1 MKKSH
6 IRKMILLA
14 GFAVFVLGGSAAA
27 VTSKI
32 TRHRSAADLLK
43 GETQNTVIDSEG
55 TIKLAR
61 EAAEIDCGRLLKDV
75 WIINAVVADSAG
87 TIYLGT
93 SPNGNIIKY
102 ADGKATRLYPLES
115 KQAPAAQAESTDPN
129 APKADETFINEH
141 IFAMA
146 LDSADRLL
154 AAVSGDDCRLMRL
167 DTGGFETIYSP
178 PDATYILAI
187 TLDDLGNIY
196 LGTGPEGKIYRLDPA
211 GQNPQ
216 LVYDS
221 RDKNI
226 LSLTIGEDDFLY
238 AGCDRRGL
246 VYKINPATNTA
257 TILYDSEQAEITSLL
272 FDDEGNLY
280 VAATSA
286 EAVKS
291 QLKFGSISA
300 SVSPGRPDTSS
311 KSKDVGKETGTTTLK
326 IANTSKAKSK
336 GANAAPTPAAKRGT
350 SAKKAS
356 HIYKID
362 PRGFVTDIFSEKAVF
377 FTLVRQDDQLLLGT
391 GNSAQLFA
399 VDPETEQKA
408 VAYEDKEASQI
419 TALTVV
425 GDELI
430 LGTSNPAKLIRLS
443 KSFASKGTF
452 SSDLIDAGQPAMWG
466 KLQID
471 ADIPAACRVLMS
483 ARSGNVK
490 DPNDP
495 TFSPWTKEVEV
506 TEATQLTC
514 PLGRFCQ
521 YKLILETADAGETPV
536 IREIAVPHLVPNLPP
551 RVLSV
556 TAAKG
561 DKKKPGQFQIT
572 YKAEDDNKD
581 TLIYKIEFRKLGRA
595 NWIKLE
601 DEFEKTK
608 FEWDTKTIEDGR
620 YEVRVTAGDQRSNT
634 TTTKLTGSRIS
645 DPFVVDNTAPVITD
659 SKLETQNSVLST
671 AEGSKLTLTLG
682 IKDEFTAIGK
692 VSYTVDSNADWVA
705 TLPDDMVYDTTDEFF
720 TIVIEDLDPG
730 EHVIALKI
738 ADDLENTMY
747 KTFLVDIK

>member
-1 MKKSH
+1 MKNSH
-6 IRKMILLA
+6 TSEIIITA
-14 GFAVFVLGGSAAA
+14 GFAVFIIAGLSGA

-32 TRHRSAADLLK
+32 TRHNSAADLLK
-43 GETQNTVIDSEG
+43 GEIAGTVIDSEG

-61 EAAEIDCGRLLKDV
+61 EATEIDCGRLLKDV
-75 WIINAVVADSAG
+75 WIINTIVTDNTGA
-87 TIYLGT
+87 IYLGT
-93 SPNGNIIKY
+93 SPNGDIIKY
-102 ADGKATRLYPLES
+102 ADGRESKLYPLES
-115 KQAPAAQAESTDPN
+115 KDESAAQIQSTDPN
-129 APKADETFINEH
+129 APKAGQVFVNEH

-146 LDSADRLL
+146 PDSAGRLL

-167 DTGGFETIYSP
+167 GADEFETIYSP
-178 PDATYILAI
+178 PDATYILAVS
-187 TLDDLGNIY
+187 LDDLGNIY
-196 LGTGPEGKIYRLDPA
+196 LGTGPEGNIYRLDPA

-226 LSLTIGEDDFLY
+226 LSLTVGEDDFVY

-246 VYKINPATNTA
+246 VYKINPATGAA
-257 TILYDSEQAEITSLL
+257 TVLYDSEQSEITSLL
-272 FDDEGNLY
+272 FDDDNLY

-286 EAVKS
+286 EAVKR
-291 QLKFGSISA
+291 QLKFGTISA
-300 SVSPGRPDTSS
+300 KISPGRPDTGS
-311 KSKDVGKETGTTTLK
+311 KTSNTGKQTGTTTLK
-326 IANTSKAKSK
+326 IANTSKEKSK
-336 GANAAPTPAAKRGT
+336 GAAATPPAPKRGAP
-350 SAKKAS
+350 AKTAG

-362 PRGFVTDIFSEKAVF
+362 PHGFVTDIFDDMAVF
-377 FTLVRQDDQLLLGT
+377 FTLVQQDGQLLLGT
-391 GNSAQLFA
+391 GNQAQLFTI
-399 VDPETEQKA
+399 DPETEQKT

-419 TALTVV
+419 TALTTV
-425 GDELI
+425 GDELY

-452 SSDLIDAGQPAMWG
+452 SSDLIDAGQPSMWG

-471 ADIPAACRVLMS
+471 ADIPSACRVLMS

-495 TFSPWTKEVEV
+495 TFSSWTKEVEL
-506 TEATQLTC
+506 TGAIQLTC

-521 YKLILETADAGETPV
+521 YKLILETADVRQSPV
-536 IREIAVPHLVPNLPP
+536 VREIAVPHVVPNLAP

-556 TAAKG
+556 TAARG
-561 DKKKPGQFQIT
+561 DKKKPGQFNIT

-601 DEFEKTK
+601 DEFEKPK

-645 DPFVVDNTAPVITD
+645 DPFVVDNTAPVIESSDLRTGG
-659 SKLETQNSVLST
+659 SEVTMNLEIN
-671 AEGSKLTLTLG
+671 
-682 IKDEFTAIGK
+682 DEFTAIGK

-705 TLPDDMVYDTTDEFF
+705 ALPDDMVYDTTTEFF
-720 TIVIEDLDPG
+720 SIVIEDLEPG
-730 EHVIALKI
+730 EHVIALKV

-747 KTFLVDIK
+747 KTFLVNLK